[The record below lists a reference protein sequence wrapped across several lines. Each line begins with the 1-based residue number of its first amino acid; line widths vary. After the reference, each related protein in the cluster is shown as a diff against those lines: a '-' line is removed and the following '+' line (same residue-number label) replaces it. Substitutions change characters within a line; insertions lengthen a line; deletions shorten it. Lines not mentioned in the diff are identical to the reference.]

1 MHVASFIQL
10 KCATAYASFAIY
22 EDCCQTTLSVRNF
35 QLLWVYTVYLQ
46 VFFSVHFF
54 VFEAM
59 TNENGS
65 VSMQFIYSEQALASN
80 TANCSTVP
88 PPPPVF

>member
-10 KCATAYASFAIY
+10 KCTTAYASFAVY

-46 VFFSVHFF
+46 DFFSVHLFCF
-54 VFEAM
+54 W
-59 TNENGS
+59 
-65 VSMQFIYSEQALASN
+65 SN
-80 TANCSTVP
+80 DK
-88 PPPPVF
+88 